1 MDKDELKEIMLK
13 HKEYIEK
20 EDYDGFITALENEKV
35 SRDKRLYIL
44 KFIYETCDID
54 FIDKV
59 SIKHLESV
67 LPLEGRIMLEHIKG
81 MI

>member
-67 LPLEGRIMLEHIKG
+67 LPLEDRIMLEHIKEV
-81 MI
+81 I